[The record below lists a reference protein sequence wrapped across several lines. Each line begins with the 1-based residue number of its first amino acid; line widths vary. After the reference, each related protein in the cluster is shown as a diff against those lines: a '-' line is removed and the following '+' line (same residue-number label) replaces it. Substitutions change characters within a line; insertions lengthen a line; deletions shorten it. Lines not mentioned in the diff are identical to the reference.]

1 MQNRHA
7 LYVAEDRDKGK
18 TKRASSTRQ
27 WIVLGIMVLVMVGNA
42 GCNTFIQQTADVM
55 EGGPRKRIEEA
66 QQRQEEAVDTQMN
79 LRQNQREL
87 EQQLASEERNIE
99 KMRGRL
105 HEQTARI
112 TRARESNRISVAEEE
127 RLKRSVAA
135 LDNEIQSLELKIQ
148 VHKVSAGSAEDTSQ
162 LRQKLEALRAEEKRI
177 DEELKTLEQ

>member
-18 TKRASSTRQ
+18 TKRTSSTRQ
-27 WIVLGIMVLVMVGNA
+27 WIVLGIMVLVVVGNA
-42 GCNTFIQQTADVM
+42 SCDTFIKQTVDVM
-55 EGGPRKRIEEA
+55 EGGPQKRTEEA
-66 QQRQEEAVDTQMN
+66 RQRQQAAIDAQMK

-87 EQQLASEERNIE
+87 EQQLATEEHNIR

-127 RLKRSVAA
+127 RLKRSVSA

-148 VHKVSAGSAEDTSQ
+148 VNKVSAGSAADTGQ
-162 LRQKLEALRAEEKRI
+162 LRQELEALRAKEERI
-177 DEELKTLEQ
+177 EEEIKTLEQ